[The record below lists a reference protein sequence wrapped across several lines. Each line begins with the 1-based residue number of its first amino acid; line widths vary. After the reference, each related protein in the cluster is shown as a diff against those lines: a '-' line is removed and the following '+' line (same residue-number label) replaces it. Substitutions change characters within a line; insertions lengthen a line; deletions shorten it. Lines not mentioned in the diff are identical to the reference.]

1 MLDVAEALAIVL
13 QHTRPRRP
21 AAVSL
26 SPAMLGQVLAVDV
39 HADRD
44 LPPFD
49 KSLRDGYAVR
59 AADCTTANAELA
71 VVKEI
76 AAGDASPVAIGP
88 GECVRIFTGAPIP
101 HGADAVVMQEDTEP
115 LEGGR
120 VRITDEV
127 VKPGQ
132 WIFRRGTEMRA
143 GEVVLPAG
151 TPLNAAAIGLLA
163 SIGAAEVPVISWP
176 RAAVLVTGDELVN
189 ADEEP
194 RAGQIRNSNGPM
206 LVSQTVRAGALAHDL
221 GIARDNAEV
230 LRSKIG
236 GALEQSDVVV
246 MAGGVSVGKFD
257 LVPGVLQEL
266 GVIRHFHQVRM
277 KPGKPLFFGTRGD
290 TLVFGL
296 PGNPVSGFVCF
307 ELFVKPALRVLAGRT
322 DPGPRTVMLPLAG
335 AIAETNDRPT
345 YRPAKLEPAEVGW
358 RVRPLPWAGAPDL
371 RGLQP
376 ADALLVLPAGDS
388 RLDPGTPVTVIVLG

>member
-176 RAAVLVTGDELVN
+176 RAAV
-189 ADEEP
+189 
-194 RAGQIRNSNGPM
+194 
-206 LVSQTVRAGALAHDL
+206 
-221 GIARDNAEV
+221 
-230 LRSKIG
+230 
-236 GALEQSDVVV
+236 
-246 MAGGVSVGKFD
+246 
-257 LVPGVLQEL
+257 
-266 GVIRHFHQVRM
+266 
-277 KPGKPLFFGTRGD
+277 
-290 TLVFGL
+290 
-296 PGNPVSGFVCF
+296 
-307 ELFVKPALRVLAGRT
+307 
-322 DPGPRTVMLPLAG
+322 
-335 AIAETNDRPT
+335 
-345 YRPAKLEPAEVGW
+345 
-358 RVRPLPWAGAPDL
+358 
-371 RGLQP
+371 
-376 ADALLVLPAGDS
+376 
-388 RLDPGTPVTVIVLG
+388 